1 MLIFV
6 KNPFLV
12 GPTLYLR
19 PLERADA
26 ALLTRWFNDPA
37 VKRSLWIHRPLTLEH
52 EEASIEKLTSDVN
65 TLMLGIARQDDDRMI
80 GMTGL
85 QQIDFKDRNA
95 ELAIVIGEAEE
106 WGRGLGTEATRLVVG
121 HAFGTMNL
129 HRIWLQVF
137 EDNARAIGA
146 YEKVGFRR
154 EGLLRQAL
162 FREGRYW
169 DVAMMG
175 ILREELLKPA

>member
-1 MLIFV
+1 M

-12 GPTLYLR
+12 GPSLYLR
-19 PLERADA
+19 PLERPDA
-26 ALLTRWFNDPA
+26 VHVTRWFNDPA

-52 EEASIEKLTSDVN
+52 EEA
-65 TLMLGIARQDDDRMI
+65 TLERLNADEHAVMLAIARQDDDRII

-85 QQIDFKDRNA
+85 QRIDFKDSNA
-95 ELAIVIGEAEE
+95 ELVIGEAEE
-106 WGRGLGTEATRLVVG
+106 WGRGLGTEATRLLVG

-129 HRIWLQVF
+129 HRIWLHVF
-137 EDNARAIGA
+137 EDNARAIGT

-154 EGLLRQAL
+154 EGVLRQAL

-169 DVAMMG
+169 DVHVMG
-175 ILREELLKPA
+175 ILRDELVRQA